1 MTNTTQVHGHRGCDD
16 AVPANTIP
24 AFLLAAATGCQ
35 WLEMDVVITGD
46 DHVLVSHEAWIDHH
60 TCRDPEGRALSE
72 EEGRA
77 INIFELPLLEVQRFG
92 CVPAHRAEEHA
103 PPWAGWHKPTLAEVV
118 IAVGAS
124 SAERKASAPSFNIE
138 IKSEPLIYGTFQPPP
153 ERFAELV
160 LRDVIALGIT
170 DRCLVQSFDI
180 AILEAMHVL
189 APDLP
194 LALLVENADGVES
207 NLRRLSFTPRYYSP
221 AYSIANAR
229 MAGEL
234 REKGIGLLVW
244 TVNDVADM
252 CRMLDLEVDGLI
264 TDKPREAMALI
275 ASRQ

>member
-1 MTNTTQVHGHRGCDD
+1 M
-16 AVPANTIP
+16 
-24 AFLLAAATGCQ
+24 
-35 WLEMDVVITGD
+35 
-46 DHVLVSHEAWIDHH
+46 
-60 TCRDPEGRALSE
+60 
-72 EEGRA
+72 
-77 INIFELPLLEVQRFG
+77 
-92 CVPAHRAEEHA
+92 
-103 PPWAGWHKPTLAEVV
+103 
-118 IAVGAS
+118 GAS

-180 AILEAMHVL
+180 AILEAMHAL

-244 TVNDVADM
+244 TVNDMADM